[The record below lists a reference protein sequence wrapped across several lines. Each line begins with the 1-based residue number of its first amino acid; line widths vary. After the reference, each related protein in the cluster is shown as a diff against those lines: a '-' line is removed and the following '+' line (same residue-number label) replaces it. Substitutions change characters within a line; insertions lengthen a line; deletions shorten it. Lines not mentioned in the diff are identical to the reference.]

1 MDPRLKT
8 ALWVQA
14 LVRQCDRAA
23 RTAVVLRK
31 GDPDSGGVVLV
42 LRAREGLV
50 PLVQA
55 FDGQG
60 RPAWL
65 RALGE
70 APADEAA
77 LDAYVAR
84 ALRRDPDLW
93 VVEIEAPDG
102 SLPFEARIV

>member
-8 ALWVQA
+8 AFWVQA

-42 LRAREGLV
+42 LRAREGLF
-50 PLVQA
+50 PFIEA
-55 FDGQG
+55 RDGQG

-65 RALGE
+65 CALGD

-77 LDAYVAR
+77 LDTYVAR

-102 SLPFEARIV
+102 SLPFEARLV